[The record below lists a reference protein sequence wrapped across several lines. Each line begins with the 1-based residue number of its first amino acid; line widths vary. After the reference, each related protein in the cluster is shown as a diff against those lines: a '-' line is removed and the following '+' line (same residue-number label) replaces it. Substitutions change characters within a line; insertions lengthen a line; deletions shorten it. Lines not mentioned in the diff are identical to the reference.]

1 MIFNSVKD
9 DCFEYLLLTKL
20 IVKCPLSVIFD
31 SISLGREFMK
41 VTYLDNLL
49 KVTAKAPAVGLKM
62 NALRGN
68 KTAFFNP

>member
-20 IVKCPLSVIFD
+20 IVKCPLSY
-31 SISLGREFMK
+31 LQEFMK
-41 VTYLDNLL
+41 ETYLDNLL

-68 KTAFFNP
+68 KTTFFNP